1 MFYNFVLLYF
11 VVLPLFDQK
20 VTPGELAAGDLQV
33 QLQVVSEE
41 VTEVLQGAE
50 HLALSVPAVV
60 ESSILQS
67 SLGPPVAV
75 GLVGQRMAGQ
85 EGAGH
90 GQEYLIVGC
99 HILSASYTANV
110 IAKEKR
116 KLSDKR
122 QNFFLSI
129 V

>member
-1 MFYNFVLLYF
+1 MFYKFVLLYF

-75 GLVGQRMAGQ
+75 GLVG
-85 EGAGH
+85 
-90 GQEYLIVGC
+90 
-99 HILSASYTANV
+99 
-110 IAKEKR
+110 
-116 KLSDKR
+116 
-122 QNFFLSI
+122 
-129 V
+129 